1 MCTMSDTPR
10 FRPADAPMC
19 GARLGE
25 RLARG
30 SAGRSAARSSISRTQ
45 VLGLSL
51 LFSLAAA
58 AGCATSEPAAP
69 AVSGP
74 LSVERLKMGP
84 SRYETGRV
92 APMSVSNPGGEI
104 SPPRAGEL
112 REPPVR
118 SRRRHRRS
126 GPASQIST

>member
-1 MCTMSDTPR
+1 MS
-10 FRPADAPMC
+10 

-30 SAGRSAARSSISRTQ
+30 AAGRSAARSSIARTW
-45 VLGLSL
+45 LFGLFVF
-51 LFSLAAA
+51 FSLATAA
-58 AGCATSEPAAP
+58 AGCATSEPPAP

-92 APMSVSNPGGEI
+92 APMNVSNPGGEI
-104 SPPRAGEL
+104 SPARAGEL